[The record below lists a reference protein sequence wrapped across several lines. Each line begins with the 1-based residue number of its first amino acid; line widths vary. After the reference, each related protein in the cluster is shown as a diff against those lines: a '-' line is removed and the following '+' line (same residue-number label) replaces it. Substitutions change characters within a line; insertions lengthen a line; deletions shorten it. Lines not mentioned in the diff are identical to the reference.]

1 MKYLGVIVAAGMA
14 FMIYPPDSAQAG
26 TKRYERG
33 PEKVTV
39 GTDKGK
45 EGYWI
50 EYETYT
56 FESAAEKL
64 AELDG
69 GRLKP
74 AEFATLAQQLKKSK
88 TSLAAS
94 EIEKRIMAIIATR
107 PKPRPAPLK
116 FRK

>member
-1 MKYLGVIVAAGMA
+1 MKVLALIVAAGMV
-14 FMIYPPDSAQAG
+14 FTVLLPDTAQAG

-33 PEKVTV
+33 AERVTV
-39 GTDKGK
+39 GSDKGQ

-50 EYETYT
+50 EYEEYM

-74 AEFATLAQQLKKSK
+74 AELAALTQQIRKSKATL
-88 TSLAAS
+88 TSG
-94 EIEKRIMAIIATR
+94 EIEKRIRAIIAAR
-107 PKPRPAPLK
+107 PKPRPAPPK
-116 FRK
+116 SRK